1 MNTINSLQQF
11 ATKIALRSKIPH
23 QVIPSLSK
31 QELQQIMND
40 KVFSSFREKIIQ
52 DMKKDSLFYQIFKPV
67 NEYYHSQFVDPD
79 SVEFHKKEDHFSYSP
94 ISFVTQ
100 MKDED
105 DNGFQSV
112 INHTMS
118 KEQQIIVLQQF
129 YKDKQLFTQEELEYQ
144 NPLNEKGKFG
154 RTKLHEAVLTGTL
167 DEVKNLISQG
177 AQVRAKDN
185 SGYTPLI
192 LARLNGKKEIAEYL
206 KGM

>member
-1 MNTINSLQQF
+1 MNTTKTLQQF
-11 ATKIALRSKIPH
+11 ATKIAIRSKIPH

-31 QELQQIMND
+31 DELQQIMKD
-40 KVFSSFREKIIQ
+40 KKFSEFREKILQ
-52 DMKKDSLFYQIFKPV
+52 DMKKDSLFYQIFKPM
-67 NEYYHSQFVDPD
+67 NQYYHSQFIDPD
-79 SVEFHKKEDHFSYSP
+79 SIDFHKKEEHFSYSP

-105 DNGFQSV
+105 DGFQSV

-118 KEQQIIVLQQF
+118 KEQQILVLQEF

-154 RTKLHEAVLTGTL
+154 RTKLHQAVLTGTL
-167 DEVKNLISQG
+167 EDIKNLIAQG
-177 AQVRAKDN
+177 AEVKAKDN
-185 SGYTPLI
+185 SGYTPLV

-206 KGM
+206 KGI